1 MDLAFCTLLL
11 TQPFVWLL
19 VLAVAVIQS
28 PVTLLASLLCRRKPR
43 SFRGLHVLISG
54 GSEGIGLELAKQCA
68 ARGATVTL
76 VARTRSKLDAARAF
90 VLEAT
95 PSAKVSVQT
104 ADVSQAAQVAQ
115 AVELGEKELGP
126 VDVCI
131 ASAGAS
137 IPKYFED
144 LTHDDFA
151 KMMNVNYFGVVN
163 LAKAVL
169 PGMLSRGEGQF
180 AAVSSMVAAVPFV
193 GYAAYAPAKVA
204 CRSLM
209 DVLRNEHA
217 DTPLQFHVAFP
228 PDTDTPG
235 FEKENVTKPYETSHV
250 FPEVFNE
257 KFPAADVAA
266 LMLDGMA
273 RGDYFL
279 RSPDSFGNLIVERA
293 WGHFPRTQPLLSA
306 AVAPLFVGLHGVL
319 LWMVDRAVKKGAH
332 HKPPAPPATKH

>member
-1 MDLAFCTLLL
+1 MLHSRLERPSVDHEMDLAFCTLLL

-151 KMMNVNYFGVVN
+151 KMMNVNYFGG
-163 LAKAVL
+163 
-169 PGMLSRGEGQF
+169 PPQH
-180 AAVSSMVAAVPFV
+180 
-193 GYAAYAPAKVA
+193 AP
-204 CRSLM
+204 
-209 DVLRNEHA
+209 
-217 DTPLQFHVAFP
+217 
-228 PDTDTPG
+228 
-235 FEKENVTKPYETSHV
+235 
-250 FPEVFNE
+250 
-257 KFPAADVAA
+257 
-266 LMLDGMA
+266 
-273 RGDYFL
+273 
-279 RSPDSFGNLIVERA
+279 SP
-293 WGHFPRTQPLLSA
+293 
-306 AVAPLFVGLHGVL
+306 
-319 LWMVDRAVKKGAH
+319 
-332 HKPPAPPATKH
+332 